1 LLSLEH
7 HTIYPRTTKT
17 PKKKKRHRLTNPSN
31 PHKKGPVVPTFDHLT
46 SNEMDTPYPTETQD
60 NIPNTDPLTP
70 LTIFS
75 ELPEKERRLL
85 SMLIPPPS
93 QGTLI
98 CLPSPHEDHF
108 LELQG
113 SFQTYYSSFFKDAN
127 QENNPDILFLSE
139 TKTPPKSFLF

>member
-1 LLSLEH
+1 
-7 HTIYPRTTKT
+7 
-17 PKKKKRHRLTNPSN
+17 
-31 PHKKGPVVPTFDHLT
+31 
-46 SNEMDTPYPTETQD
+46 MDTPYPTETQD